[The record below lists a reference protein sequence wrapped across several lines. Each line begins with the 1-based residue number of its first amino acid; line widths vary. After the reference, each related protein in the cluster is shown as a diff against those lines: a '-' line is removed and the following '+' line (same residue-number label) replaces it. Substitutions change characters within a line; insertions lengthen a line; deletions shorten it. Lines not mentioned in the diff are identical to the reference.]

1 MSIMSE
7 EREALRS
14 AVADYLDANY
24 PIDKVQRI
32 ADGKEAVPADAWL
45 KLSQGLGL
53 AGLVIPE
60 EFGGQG
66 AGYAEL
72 GAVLQEFGRTLA
84 PLPMLSSAALG
95 TLPFLLSTD
104 DAARR
109 PYLEALA
116 SGEAT
121 AALALT
127 EAAGQWPVVAHE
139 TTAVQAGANWHVS
152 GSKSYVLD
160 NGGATYYVVTAQT
173 ENGVGVFVVNSSDV
187 TRTALNAIDLS
198 RPQGS
203 ISFDKA
209 PAVALAV
216 GADDTVK
223 QLQELAAILTASEQ
237 LGGATA
243 VMNMFVEYA
252 KIRVQFGRIIGSFQ
266 AIKHMC
272 ANTLVEVEKARGA
285 AEQAADKAAEG
296 QDDLALAASLAK
308 VSCSE
313 AYTNATL
320 TNIRVHGGIGY
331 TWEHPAHL
339 YFRRSRSTSALFG
352 TPAQHREALLVGL
365 GY

>member
-1 MSIMSE
+1 MSSMSE

-24 PIDKVQRI
+24 PIGKVQRI

-53 AGLVIPE
+53 AGLIIPE

-95 TLPFLLSTD
+95 TLPFLLATD
-104 DAARR
+104 DAVKK

-127 EAAGQWPVVAHE
+127 EAAGEWPVVAHE
-139 TTAVQAGANWHVS
+139 TKASKSGDAWTVT
-152 GSKSYVLD
+152 GSKSFVLD
-160 NGGATYYVVTAQT
+160 NGGASYYVVTAAT
-173 ENGVGVFVVNSSDV
+173 PNGVGVFAVNAADV
-187 TRTALNAIDLS
+187 TRTELNAIDLT

-203 ISFDKA
+203 ISFSGA
-209 PAVALAV
+209 PATLLA
-216 GADDTVK
+216 DSEDTVK
-223 QLQELAAILTASEQ
+223 QLQQLAAILTASEQ

-285 AEQAADKAAEG
+285 AEDAADKAAEG

>member
-152 GSKSYVLD
+152 GS
-160 NGGATYYVVTAQT
+160 
-173 ENGVGVFVVNSSDV
+173 
-187 TRTALNAIDLS
+187 TALNAIDLT

-209 PAVALAV
+209 PAVALTV

>member
-1 MSIMSE
+1 MSDMSE
-7 EREALRS
+7 EREALRG
-14 AVADYLDANY
+14 AVADYLDANF
-24 PIDKVQRI
+24 PIDKVHRI
-32 ADGKEAVPADAWL
+32 ANGKEAVAADEWTKVA
-45 KLSQGLGL
+45 QGLGL

-66 AGYAEL
+66 AGFGEL
-72 GAVLQEFGRTLA
+72 GVVLQEFGRTLA

-95 TLPFLLSTD
+95 TVPFLLSTN
-104 DAARR
+104 DAVRR

-116 SGEAT
+116 AGEAT

-127 EAAGQWPVVAHE
+127 EESGQWPLVTQE
-139 TTAVQAGANWHVS
+139 TTAVQSGEHWHVT
-152 GSKSYVLD
+152 GTKHYVLD
-160 NGGATYYVVTAQT
+160 NGSATYYVVSAATAHGT
-173 ENGVGVFVVNSSDV
+173 GLFVVNGSDV
-187 TRTALNAIDLS
+187 TRTELHAIDLT

-203 ISFDKA
+203 ITMDSA
-209 PAVALAV
+209 PAVALVAHV
-216 GADDTVK
+216 DGELE
-223 QLQELAAILTASEQ
+223 QLQDLAAILIASEQ

-285 AEQAADKAAEG
+285 AEDAADRAAEG
-296 QDDLALAASLAK
+296 TADLGLSASLAK
-308 VSCSE
+308 VACSE
-313 AYTNATL
+313 AFTNATL

-339 YFRRSRSTSALFG
+339 YFRRSRSSSALFG
-352 TPAQHREALLVGL
+352 TPGQHREALLVGL

>member
-1 MSIMSE
+1 MSSMSE

-60 EFGGQG
+60 DFGGQG

-72 GAVLQEFGRTLA
+72 AAVLQEFGRTLA

-104 DAARR
+104 DAVRR

-116 SGEAT
+116 AGEAT
-121 AALALT
+121 AALALS
-127 EAAGQWPVVAHE
+127 EAAGEWPVTTHE
-139 TTAVQAGANWHVS
+139 TTAKESGGSWTVS
-152 GSKSYVLD
+152 GSKSFILD
-160 NGGATYYVVTAQT
+160 NGGATYYVVSAVTDQ
-173 ENGVGVFVVNSSDV
+173 GIGLFVVNGSDV
-187 TRTALNAIDLS
+187 DRTALNAIDLT
-198 RPQGS
+198 RPQS
-203 ISFDKA
+203 TITLHNT
-209 PAVALAV
+209 PATAIAV
-216 GADDTVK
+216 NAEDTLK
-223 QLQELAAILTASEQ
+223 QLQQLAAILTASEQ

-243 VMNMFVEYA
+243 VMNLFVEYA

-285 AEQAADKAAEG
+285 AEDAADKAAEG
-296 QDDLALAASLAK
+296 QDDLALSASLAK
-308 VSCSE
+308 ASCSE
-313 AYTNATL
+313 AFTNATL

>member
-1 MSIMSE
+1 MSSMSE

-95 TLPFLLSTD
+95 TLPFLLATD
-104 DAARR
+104 DTVRR

-127 EAAGQWPVVAHE
+127 EAAGEWPVTAHE
-139 TTAVQAGANWHVS
+139 TTALQAGENWHVS
-152 GSKSYVLD
+152 GSKSFVLD
-160 NGGATYYVVTAQT
+160 NGGATFYVVSAQT
-173 ENGVGVFVVNSSDV
+173 ENGVGIFVIDGADV
-187 TRTALNAIDLS
+187 TREALNAIDLTRAQS
-198 RPQGS
+198 S
-203 ISFDKA
+203 ISFEKA
-209 PAVALAV
+209 PAIALAV
-216 GADDTVK
+216 DAGDTIK
-223 QLQELAAILTASEQ
+223 QLQELAAILISSEQ

-285 AEQAADKAAEG
+285 AEDAADKAAAG
-296 QDDLALAASLAK
+296 QDDLALSASLAK

-313 AYTNATL
+313 AFTNATL

-339 YFRRSRSTSALFG
+339 YFRRSRSSSALFG

>member
-1 MSIMSE
+1 MSSMSE

-14 AVADYLDANY
+14 AVADYLDANF

-32 ADGKEAVPADAWL
+32 ADAKEAVPADAWR

-95 TLPFLLSTD
+95 TVPFLLATD
-104 DAARR
+104 DAVRR

-127 EAAGQWPVVAHE
+127 EAAGEWPVTTHE
-139 TTAVQAGANWHVS
+139 TTAAKSGDSWTVT

-160 NGGATYYVVTAQT
+160 NGGASFYVVSAVTDEGIGIFAVKA
-173 ENGVGVFVVNSSDV
+173 EDL
-187 TRTALNAIDLS
+187 TRTELNALDLT
-198 RPQGS
+198 RPQS
-203 ISFDKA
+203 AITLDKA

-216 GADDTVK
+216 NAEDTLA
-223 QLQELAAILTASEQ
+223 QIQQLAAILIASEQ

-285 AEQAADKAAEG
+285 AEDAADKAAQG
-296 QDDLALAASLAK
+296 QDDLTLAASLAK
-308 VSCSE
+308 ASCSE

-339 YFRRSRSTSALFG
+339 YFRRSRSSSALFG
-352 TPAQHREALLVGL
+352 TPAQHREALLAGL

>member
-1 MSIMSE
+1 MSSMSE

-14 AVADYLDANY
+14 AVADFLDANY

-95 TLPFLLSTD
+95 TLPFLLATD
-104 DAARR
+104 DAVRR

-116 SGEAT
+116 AGEAT

-127 EAAGQWPVVAHE
+127 EAAGEWPVTARE
-139 TTAVQAGANWHVS
+139 TKATKSGDAWTVT
-152 GSKSYVLD
+152 GSKSFVLD
-160 NGGATYYVVTAQT
+160 NGGATYYVVTAAT
-173 ENGVGVFVVNSSDV
+173 PSGVGVFALNSIYV
-187 TRTALNAIDLS
+187 TRTALNAMDLT

-203 ISFDKA
+203 ISFANA
-209 PAVALAV
+209 PAIVLAESE
-216 GADDTVK
+216 DTVK
-223 QLQELAAILTASEQ
+223 QLQQLAAILTASEQ

-285 AEQAADKAAEG
+285 AEDAADKAAEG